1 MRRMLWRNLS
11 LLLPSIVFLIYIF
24 IATGTQLGLLAIDF
38 ETAHRDL
45 VYQPPSREFLMGTD
59 FLGRSVLQRT
69 LQATRVAMV
78 VGTLSTLLAVF
89 LGVLL
94 GSMAGYLRG
103 WVDYLIVWIYT
114 TLDSIPYILL
124 LAAFAFALG
133 QGLSNVFLA
142 LGLTTWTTLCKI
154 IRTEVIKLRTT
165 EYVLAAKAQ
174 GFRTWQILF
183 QQILPNLSHLIFIQA
198 GIIFVS
204 VIKIE
209 VILSYLG
216 LGMEPGSPSWGLMID
231 DAKQEITRGIWW
243 NMAAATLFMFGL
255 ILSVHLLLEALRKRW
270 DPQNNEI
277 PSQG

>member
-1 MRRMLWRNLS
+1 VLIPALIFLS
-11 LLLPSIVFLIYIF
+11 YVFL
-24 IATGTQLGLLAIDF
+24 ALGAQLGWLATDY
-38 ETAHRDL
+38 ETVHRDL
-45 VYQPPSREFLMGTD
+45 VYQAPSQNFWLGTD
-59 FLGRSVLQRT
+59 FFGRSVLQRAI
-69 LQATRVAMV
+69 QSTRVALV
-78 VGTLSTLLAVF
+78 VGLSSTLLAVF

-94 GSMAGYLRG
+94 GSLAGYLRG
-103 WVDYLIVWIYT
+103 WVDSFIVWIYT

-124 LAAFAFALG
+124 LASFALALG

-154 IRTEVIKLRTT
+154 IRSEVMKLQTS
-165 EYVLAAKAQ
+165 EYVLAARAQ
-174 GFRTWQILF
+174 GFQTGHILF
-183 QQILPNLSHLIFIQA
+183 KQILPNLSHIILIQA

-243 NMAAATLFMFGL
+243 NMAAATFFMFGL
-255 ILSVHLLLEALRKRW
+255 ILSVHLLLEALRKKW
-270 DPQNNEI
+270 DPQN
-277 PSQG
+277 